1 MERYIETVGSA
12 WFKTKAV
19 AYPVE
24 IVLTSSKQA
33 SNIERLKLSRS
44 LETLL
49 TEMIEGG
56 IPAVR
61 CLQPPGGN
69 PMQYMQSAE
78 ELVAGTTVECA
89 TPEELAQA
97 HGLVSKAEIEAAVKL
112 TDLAPVYGEL
122 AVDRARAFQR
132 ALDAAGQAAAAIA
145 QEAKTG
151 LAGLISAQELH
162 APNTLPAM
170 GEDAPRRVG
179 VRLIARFAI
188 K

>member
-1 MERYIETVGSA
+1 MERFIETVGSA

-24 IVLTSSKQA
+24 ITLTSAKQA

-44 LETLL
+44 METLL
-49 TEMIEGG
+49 TEVIEGG

-69 PMQYMQSAE
+69 PMQYMQSPD
-78 ELVAGTTVECA
+78 ELIAGTTVECA
-89 TPEELAQA
+89 TPDEMAQL
-97 HGLVSKAEIEAAVKL
+97 HGLVAKAETEAEVKM
-112 TDLAPVYGEL
+112 TDLAAVYGEQ
-122 AVDRARAFQR
+122 AIDRARAFQR

-145 QEAKTG
+145 QEAKVG
-151 LAGLISAQELH
+151 LAGLVSAQELRTPD
-162 APNTLPAM
+162 AQPAM
-170 GEDAPRRVG
+170 GEDKPRRVS
-179 VRLIARFAI
+179 VQLVARFAI

>member
-1 MERYIETVGSA
+1 MERFIETVGSA

-24 IVLTSSKQA
+24 ITLTSGKQA
-33 SNIERLKLSRS
+33 SNIERLKLSRAMES
-44 LETLL
+44 L
-49 TEMIEGG
+49 MIEVVEGG

-69 PMQYMQSAE
+69 PMQYMQAPD

-89 TPEELAQA
+89 TPDELAQL
-97 HGLVSKAEIEAAVKL
+97 HGLVSKAETEATVKM
-112 TDLAPVYGEL
+112 TDLTPVYGEISI
-122 AVDRARAFQR
+122 DRARAFQR

-145 QEAKTG
+145 QEAKVG
-151 LAGLISAQELH
+151 LAGLVSAQELRGTD
-162 APNTLPAM
+162 AEPAM
-170 GEDAPRRVG
+170 GEETPRRVA
-179 VRLIARFAI
+179 VQLVARFAI